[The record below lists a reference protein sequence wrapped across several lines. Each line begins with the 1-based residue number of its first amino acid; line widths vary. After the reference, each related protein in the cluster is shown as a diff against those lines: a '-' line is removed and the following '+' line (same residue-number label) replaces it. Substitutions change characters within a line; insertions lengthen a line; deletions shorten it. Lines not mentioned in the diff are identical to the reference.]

1 MKLEGPAV
9 RLTIFIGEDDHWHH
23 KPLYTE
29 IVHRAH
35 KAGLAGASVLRGIEG
50 YGASSRIHTSRILS
64 LSDDLPLAIIIV
76 DAEDK
81 IRAFLPQLDELVAE
95 GLVIIDPVE
104 VIRYVGRPAR
114 HHEPGPPRRR
124 CASTAWTPTPC
135 TGCKPTSSRPNSNSA
150 TACARPPKARANA
163 TSC

>member
-1 MKLEGPAV
+1 MKIEGQAA

-29 IVHRAH
+29 IVHRA
-35 KAGLAGASVLRGIEG
+35 KAAGLAGASVLRGIEG

-64 LSDDLPLAIIIV
+64 LSADLPLAIVIV

-95 GLVIIDPVE
+95 GLVILDPVE
-104 VIRYVGRPAR
+104 VIRYAGRAPK
-114 HHEPGPPRRR
+114 HQPPG
-124 CASTAWTPTPC
+124 TA
-135 TGCKPTSSRPNSNSA
+135 
-150 TACARPPKARANA
+150 
-163 TSC
+163 

>member
-50 YGASSRIHTSRILS
+50 YGASSRILS
-64 LSDDLPLAIIIV
+64 LSDDMPLAIIIV

-95 GLVIIDPVE
+95 GLV
-104 VIRYVGRPAR
+104 
-114 HHEPGPPRRR
+114 
-124 CASTAWTPTPC
+124 
-135 TGCKPTSSRPNSNSA
+135 SRF
-150 TACARPPKARANA
+150 
-163 TSC
+163 